1 MLIESFIETLSYVYS
16 LGTNNHEHKYKLTQP
31 SPNDRTRSRENDF
44 IHEIR
49 FAKEHE
55 LAWLLRWA
63 LSRITRIKEGT
74 RITCHGV
81 MEWEMYEEWR
91 GRERG
96 KHHQTPL
103 S

>member
-16 LGTNNHEHKYKLTQP
+16 LSTIIKSTYKLTQP
-31 SPNDRTRSRENDF
+31 SPNDRSRSRENDF

-63 LSRITRIKEGT
+63 LSRIMRIKEGT
-74 RITCHGV
+74 RINCHGV
-81 MEWEMYEEWR
+81 MEWEVYEEWR

-96 KHHQTPL
+96 KHHQPPL